1 MSRDYQPAPRLTLD
15 RHKLIQIL
23 GNLLSN
29 ARHALREQTQSA
41 RILTAR
47 IRTLAEGALAIEIED
62 SGIGIEAGVLAR
74 LFEFG
79 FTTKKD
85 GHGFGLHVSG
95 ILAKDLGGELSG
107 HSDGRGRGARFSLR
121 LPLAAADELAT
132 RKRA

>member
-1 MSRDYQPAPRLTLD
+1 M
-15 RHKLIQIL
+15 QIL

-29 ARHALREQTQSA
+29 ARHALREQTEGS

-47 IRTLAEGALAIEIED
+47 IRAPADGSLSIDVED
-62 SGIGIEAGVLAR
+62 SGIGIEAGVLQR

-107 HSDGRGRGARFSLR
+107 HSDGQGRGARFSLR
-121 LPLAAADELAT
+121 LPLAVADELAT